1 MGCAANFNNKIKRVN
16 TENDENK
23 FYYIINSNKFKYSNT
38 NITNNEKINESNKI
52 NFINHSEL
60 NIEKML
66 KIKSKYNILEQIS
79 NNDISTDYKLQLK
92 SDLSK
97 YKTLKLIRKKIS
109 GDENKILN

>member
-60 NIEKML
+60 NIEK
-66 KIKSKYNILEQIS
+66 I
-79 NNDISTDYKLQLK
+79 
-92 SDLSK
+92 
-97 YKTLKLIRKKIS
+97 
-109 GDENKILN
+109 